1 MIRPSCPQSA
11 EILSGG
17 RRFLLHHV
25 TFTELGAGRWEM
37 EFSVGAQEHTMAL
50 VDIVRGAS
58 GTLMLSI
65 NSGPV
70 VGAHTRMRPLL
81 QSILSQ
87 ALRYEFVWP

>member
-1 MIRPSCPQSA
+1 MMRLSCPQSA
-11 EILSGG
+11 EIVSGG
-17 RRFLLHHV
+17 KRYLLHHV
-25 TFTELGAGRWEM
+25 AFTELGAGRWEM
-37 EFSVGAQEHTMAL
+37 EFSVGAQENTMAL

-58 GTLMLSI
+58 GALMLSI

-87 ALRYEFVWP
+87 PLRYEFVWP